1 MSNLPGGWRET
12 TLGAI
17 SAKPQYGWTTKARS
31 AGPGPRLLRTT
42 DITSGEID
50 WTQVPYCTHEPDDVE
65 KFLLRTDDIVVSRAG
80 SVGASIRLNA
90 PPQAVF
96 ASYLIRLRVLGDVDP
111 AYVAWF
117 LKSPDYWRQVREA
130 AAGIALLNVNA
141 KKLAAIRIPLAPPSM
156 QRRIVAAMEERLS
169 RLDAAE
175 VLLLRSKRRLESLRI
190 SVITSVLDNDWPRF
204 QWKEIGRSQNG
215 RAFPS
220 RDYSNK
226 GVCLLRPGNLAASG
240 HVIWTEQNTRRMPA
254 HYREQFPSYVVGP
267 NELVMNLTAQSLK
280 DEFLGRV
287 CLTGPQEQCLLNQRL
302 ARLSPLDADVHYL
315 LFVFKARPFRRF
327 VDSLN
332 KGSLIQHMFTSQ
344 LAEFEV
350 PLPPRDEQR
359 RIVADIERRL
369 SIVDATMVAV
379 EEALARCS
387 SLRRA
392 VLQQAFTGRLVPHDP
407 SGDAGS
413 ALVDG
418 ITSTRTSASSSSR
431 RRGRTLA

>member
-1 MSNLPGGWRET
+1 
-12 TLGAI
+12 
-17 SAKPQYGWTTKARS
+17 
-31 AGPGPRLLRTT
+31 
-42 DITSGEID
+42 
-50 WTQVPYCTHEPDDVE
+50 
-65 KFLLRTDDIVVSRAG
+65 
-80 SVGASIRLNA
+80 
-90 PPQAVF
+90 VF
-96 ASYLIRLRVLGDVDP
+96 ASYLIRLRILGDVDP

-117 LKSPDYWRQVREA
+117 LRSPDYWRQVREA

-141 KKLAAIRIPLAPPSM
+141 KKLAEIRIPLAPAPM
-156 QRRIVAAMEERLS
+156 QRRIVAAIEERLS

-175 VLLLRSKRRLESLRI
+175 VMLLRSKRRIESLR
-190 SVITSVLDNDWPRF
+190 SLVITSLLDGDWPRV
-204 QWKEIGRSQNG
+204 QWKEVGRSQNG

-220 RDYSNK
+220 RDYSNE
-226 GVCLLRPGNLAASG
+226 GVRLLRPGNLAASG
-240 HVIWTEQNTRRMPA
+240 QVVWTEQNTRRMPA
-254 HYREQFPSYVVGP
+254 RYREQFPSYVVGP

-327 VDSLN
+327 VGSLN

-350 PLPPRDEQR
+350 PLPPLDEQR

-369 SIVDATMVAV
+369 SIIDATTVAV
-379 EEALARCS
+379 EGALVRCS
-387 SLRRA
+387 ALRRA
-392 VLQQAFTGRLVPHDP
+392 ILQQAFTGRLVPQDP
-407 SGDAGS
+407 SDEADS
-413 ALVDG
+413 ALVDR
-418 ITSTRTSASSSSR
+418 IAPTRTSAPSSSR